1 MRSRARRVPDEA
13 DRLVTTFDGR
23 SMGSRLRLMALG
35 PRAEAAWE
43 EVVDEFA
50 AADLALSRFRDD
62 AELVGLDRFA
72 GTGIAIRVG
81 RRLEQA
87 VVAADRA
94 RRVTSG
100 RFDPRIV
107 GELESLGEHGAD
119 IGLGERSRAVDDD
132 RRWLDE
138 PIARRVGRG
147 YLSLDRPIDLGGI
160 GKGLALRWAAR
171 RSARLGVPGFLIDAG
186 GDVVVCGN
194 GPDHSPWRIGIEDPN
209 APNGS
214 PLAVIEL
221 DDLAIATSSISH
233 RRWEH
238 EGRSVHH
245 LIDPTTGLSAWN
257 GLLAVSVAATDPA
270 WAEVWSKA
278 LFLAGSMGI
287 PDEARRRGLA
297 AWWVTDDGTLGMTPA
312 ARPATIWVRD
322 EAARDQGV
330 RPIAASSSSSVGIPS
345 RAPAFVTASDAAA
358 TARRAASSSG

>member
-1 MRSRARRVPDEA
+1 MPSRARRVPDEA

-119 IGLGERSRAVDDD
+119 I
-132 RRWLDE
+132 
-138 PIARRVGRG
+138 
-147 YLSLDRPIDLGGI
+147 
-160 GKGLALRWAAR
+160 
-171 RSARLGVPGFLIDAG
+171 
-186 GDVVVCGN
+186 
-194 GPDHSPWRIGIEDPN
+194 
-209 APNGS
+209 
-214 PLAVIEL
+214 
-221 DDLAIATSSISH
+221 
-233 RRWEH
+233 
-238 EGRSVHH
+238 
-245 LIDPTTGLSAWN
+245 
-257 GLLAVSVAATDPA
+257 
-270 WAEVWSKA
+270 
-278 LFLAGSMGI
+278 
-287 PDEARRRGLA
+287 
-297 AWWVTDDGTLGMTPA
+297 
-312 ARPATIWVRD
+312 
-322 EAARDQGV
+322 
-330 RPIAASSSSSVGIPS
+330 
-345 RAPAFVTASDAAA
+345 
-358 TARRAASSSG
+358 